1 VLFVSF
7 VIIYITLTVNNK
19 LKSNHKEHKECTK
32 VFTVNFAGNNTRK
45 IHLLANGF
53 YSAMKCDVLVVGAS
67 PAGIMAA
74 IKATRLNS
82 EVILM
87 DKNLGRLD
95 HAANTLF
102 EGMASRAGLQ
112 VEDCYLQN
120 ELDGMRILSPSGHGA
135 TIPARGFFIDRK
147 KFDDYQLRIAEA
159 AGITVIPGE
168 ARNTGLS
175 GGKRSV
181 LTDQGEIDA
190 RVVIDAS
197 GVQLQSQPTS
207 TLASKVGILPML
219 HPQDIA
225 WAMEAEIEHPGLGEE
240 KFFQYWI
247 GSMAPGWKATFSPAG
262 GDRATL
268 GVFVRGHGPNVHSF
282 FRDFLKLFKRYKSSA
297 YRDID
302 DLKIHSVKRGG
313 DPIAVLPGEI
323 VSDSFMVTGGAAGQS
338 GLAYGMRAGQICGEV
353 AAQAVKAGDASEKFL
368 AEYKKRWNSEFYWE
382 YRMGRV
388 ALQTLQNL
396 KDEEVD
402 QLVAGLSGKRLIS
415 EGSFYQKSFYAGMK
429 VALARPKT
437 VPELIWNLAR
447 D

>member
-1 VLFVSF
+1 
-7 VIIYITLTVNNK
+7 
-19 LKSNHKEHKECTK
+19 
-32 VFTVNFAGNNTRK
+32 
-45 IHLLANGF
+45 
-53 YSAMKCDVLVVGAS
+53 MKCDVLVVGAS

-74 IKATRLNS
+74 VKAARLGS

-87 DKNLGRLD
+87 DKNLGKLD

-112 VEDCYLQN
+112 IEDCYLQN
-120 ELDGMRILSPSGHGA
+120 ELDGMRILSPAGHGA

-147 KFDDYQLRIAEA
+147 KFDDYQLAIAEA
-159 AGITVIPGE
+159 AGITVMPGE
-168 ARNTGLS
+168 ARDARLA

-181 LTDQGEIDA
+181 STDQGEIEA
-190 RVVIDAS
+190 KVVIDAS
-197 GVQLQSQPTS
+197 GVDASGVQSQS
-207 TLASKVGILPML
+207 MLASKVGLSPML

-225 WAMEAEIEHPGLGEE
+225 WAMEAEIEHPGLGDE

-268 GVFVRGHGPNVHSF
+268 GVFVRGHGQNVHSF
-282 FRDFLKLFKRYKSSA
+282 FRDFLKIFKKYKSSA
-297 YRDID
+297 YRNID
-302 DLKIHSVKRGG
+302 DLKILFVKRGG

-323 VSDSFMVTGGAAGQS
+323 VSASFMVTGGAAGQS

-353 AAQAVKAGDASEKFL
+353 AADAVKAGDTSKEFL
-368 AEYKKRWNSEFYWE
+368 ARYEKNWNFEFYWE
-382 YRMGRV
+382 YRMGRA

-396 KDEEVD
+396 KDAEVD
-402 QLVAGLSGKRLIS
+402 RLVAGLSGKRLIA

-437 VPELIWNLAR
+437 VPELILNLAR
-447 D
+447 G

>member
-1 VLFVSF
+1 MT
-7 VIIYITLTVNNK
+7 YHHKGTKDKALTNDA
-19 LKSNHKEHKECTK
+19 LRI
-32 VFTVNFAGNNTRK
+32 FTVNFARNNKSTRK
-45 IHLLANGF
+45 IHLLSNGF
-53 YSAMKCDVLVVGAS
+53 YPAMKCDVLVVGAS
-67 PAGIMAA
+67 PAGIIAA
-74 IKATRLNS
+74 IKAARLGS

-112 VEDCYLQN
+112 IEDCYLQN

-159 AGITVIPGE
+159 AGITIMPGE
-168 ARNTGLS
+168 TRDARLA

-181 LTDQGEIDA
+181 TTDQGEIDA
-190 RVVIDAS
+190 KVVIDAS
-197 GVQLQSQPTS
+197 GVQSQSTT
-207 TLASKVGILPML
+207 TLASKVGLSPML

-268 GVFVRGHGPNVHSF
+268 GVFVRGHGPNIHSF

-313 DPIAVLPGEI
+313 DPIAALPGEI
-323 VSDSFMVTGGAAGQS
+323 ASEAFMVAGGAAGQS

-353 AAQAVKAGDASEKFL
+353 AAQAVKAEDTSEKFL

-382 YRMGRV
+382 YRMGRA
-388 ALQTLQNL
+388 ALQTLKDL
-396 KDEEVD
+396 KDVEVD
-402 QLVAGLSGKRLIS
+402 RLVAGLSGKSLIS
-415 EGSFYQKSFYAGMK
+415 EGSFFQKSFYAGMK
-429 VALARPKT
+429 VALARPRT

-447 D
+447 G

>member
-1 VLFVSF
+1 
-7 VIIYITLTVNNK
+7 
-19 LKSNHKEHKECTK
+19 
-32 VFTVNFAGNNTRK
+32 
-45 IHLLANGF
+45 
-53 YSAMKCDVLVVGAS
+53 MKCDVLVVGAS

-74 IKATRLNS
+74 IRAARLGS

-87 DKNLGRLD
+87 DKNLRRMD

-112 VEDCYLQN
+112 IEDCYLQH

-135 TIPARGFFIDRK
+135 TIPASGFFIDRK
-147 KFDDYQLRIAEA
+147 KFDDYHLAIAEA

-168 ARNTGLS
+168 AKDAGLS

-181 LTDQGEIDA
+181 FTDQGEIDA
-190 RVVIDAS
+190 KVVIDAS
-197 GVQLQSQPTS
+197 GVQSN
-207 TLASKVGILPML
+207 LASKVGLSPML

-247 GSMAPGWKATFSPAG
+247 GMMAPGWKATFSPAG

-268 GVFVRGHGPNVHSF
+268 GVFVRGHGQNVHSF
-282 FRDFLKLFKRYKSSA
+282 FRDFLKIFKKYKSSA

-302 DLKIHSVKRGG
+302 DLKILSVKRGG

-323 VSDSFMVTGGAAGQS
+323 VSESFMVTGGAAGQS

-353 AAQAVKAGDASEKFL
+353 AAQAVKAGDTSKEFL
-368 AEYKKRWNSEFYWE
+368 AKYEKNWNSEFYWE
-382 YRMGRV
+382 YRMGRA
-388 ALQTLQNL
+388 ALQTLKEL

-402 QLVAGLSGKRLIS
+402 RLVAGLSGKRLIS
-415 EGSFYQKSFYAGMK
+415 DGSFYQKSLYAGMK
-429 VALARPKT
+429 VALARPMT
-437 VPELIWNLAR
+437 VPELICNLAR
-447 D
+447 AR

>member
-1 VLFVSF
+1 
-7 VIIYITLTVNNK
+7 
-19 LKSNHKEHKECTK
+19 
-32 VFTVNFAGNNTRK
+32 
-45 IHLLANGF
+45 
-53 YSAMKCDVLVVGAS
+53 MKCDVLVVGAS

-74 IKATRLNS
+74 VKAARLGS

-87 DKNLGRLD
+87 DKNLGKLD

-112 VEDCYLQN
+112 IEDCYLQN

-147 KFDDYQLRIAEA
+147 KFDDYQLAIAEA
-159 AGITVIPGE
+159 AGITVMPGE
-168 ARNTGLS
+168 AKDARLA

-181 LTDQGEIDA
+181 STDQGEIEA
-190 RVVIDAS
+190 KVVIDAS
-197 GVQLQSQPTS
+197 GVQSQSM
-207 TLASKVGILPML
+207 LASKVGLSPML

-262 GDRATL
+262 GDKATI
-268 GVFVRGHGPNVHSF
+268 GVFVRGHGQNVHPF
-282 FRDFLKLFKRYKSSA
+282 FRDFLKIFKKYKSSS
-297 YRDID
+297 YRGID
-302 DLKIHSVKRGG
+302 EMKILSVKRGG

-323 VSDSFMVTGGAAGQS
+323 VSAHFMVTGGAAGQS

-353 AAQAVKAGDASEKFL
+353 AADAVKAGDTSKEFL
-368 AEYKKRWNSEFYWE
+368 ARYEKNWNFEFYWE
-382 YRMGRV
+382 YRMGRA
-388 ALQTLQNL
+388 ALQTLKDL

-402 QLVAGLSGKRLIS
+402 RLVAGLSGKRLIS
-415 EGSFYQKSFYAGMK
+415 EGSFYQKSFYVGMK

-447 D
+447 G

>member
-1 VLFVSF
+1 
-7 VIIYITLTVNNK
+7 
-19 LKSNHKEHKECTK
+19 
-32 VFTVNFAGNNTRK
+32 
-45 IHLLANGF
+45 
-53 YSAMKCDVLVVGAS
+53 MKCDVLVVGAS

-74 IKATRLNS
+74 IKAVRLGS

-87 DKNLGRLD
+87 DKSLGQMD

-102 EGMASRAGLQ
+102 EGMASRAGLPI
-112 VEDCYLQN
+112 EDCYLQN

-135 TIPARGFFIDRK
+135 TIHASGFFIDRK
-147 KFDDYQLRIAEA
+147 KFDDYHLAIAEA

-168 ARNTGLS
+168 AKDARIS
-175 GGKRSV
+175 GDKRSV
-181 LTDQGEIDA
+181 HTDQGEIDA
-190 RVVIDAS
+190 KVVIDAS
-197 GVQLQSQPTS
+197 GAQSN
-207 TLASKVGILPML
+207 LAAKVGLSPML

-268 GVFVRGHGPNVHSF
+268 GVFVRGHGQNVHSF
-282 FRDFLKLFKRYKSSA
+282 FRDFLKIFKKYKSSA

-302 DLKIHSVKRGG
+302 DLKILSVKRGG

-323 VSDSFMVTGGAAGQS
+323 VSESFMVTGGAAGQS

-368 AEYKKRWNSEFYWE
+368 YEYKKRWNSEFYWE
-382 YRMGRV
+382 YRMGRA
-388 ALQTLQNL
+388 ALQTLQSL

-402 QLVAGLSGKRLIS
+402 RLVAGLSGKRLIS
-415 EGSFYQKSFYAGMK
+415 DGPFYQKALYAGMK
-429 VALARPKT
+429 VALSRPKT
-437 VPELIWNLAR
+437 FPELIWNLAR
-447 D
+447 G